1 MLTVDENCNS
11 SDLTSES
18 LKCDV
23 SQCLRENNFFFRLDL
38 TLRCAVLDVR
48 RREIK
53 LECER

>member
-23 SQCLRENNFFFRLDL
+23 SQCLREKNFFFRLDL
-38 TLRCAVLDVR
+38 ILRCAVLDVR